1 MFNYTNYQ
9 IHSLKIKMSK
19 VATSQFESEV
29 KNCPAFGKFAVEL
42 LERVAQDHK
51 MNFETLWSQYF
62 NNLSHVKA
70 LKNAR
75 HFIKLCDPRNGVA
88 PAKSDY
94 HFYLTEQ
101 SKSIQAKG
109 ETYDI
114 ANHGK
119 EIGKRWKALTDA
131 ERAPYQALATADRER
146 RQGELDSIEERIKSG
161 ALQDSPFRRS
171 PRHRTGNVSALNMYV
186 REMTQ
191 KIRESEPTLPNTQR
205 MQRIHVQW
213 KKLTPEEHAHYQ
225 TLADEANKANA
236 ESKVAAAPAA
246 VTPAPV
252 ATQAP
257 KAEKKSAKKEAAA
270 PAPAP
275 VAAAAPKAVKGKKEA
290 AAAPAPVPV
299 AAPAPVAAP
308 KAAKGKKEAA
318 APTPVAAPAPV
329 ATPAKATKGN
339 KAK

>member
-1 MFNYTNYQ
+1 
-9 IHSLKIKMSK
+9 MSK

-42 LERVAQDHK
+42 LERVAQDNK

-75 HFIKLCDPRNGVA
+75 HFIKQCDPRNGVA

-146 RQGELDSIEERIKSG
+146 RQAELDSIEERIKSG

-171 PRHRTGNVSALNMYV
+171 PRHRTGNVSALNMHV

-236 ESKVAAAPAA
+236 ESKVAAAPVAA
-246 VTPAPV
+246 TPAPV
-252 ATQAP
+252 ATPAP
-257 KAEKKSAKKEAAA
+257 KAEKKSAKKEATPAA
-270 PAPAP
+270 VPAP

-308 KAAKGKKEAA
+308 KAAKAKKEAA
-318 APTPVAAPAPV
+318 APAPAPV
-329 ATPAKATKGN
+329 AATPAKATKAS

>member
-1 MFNYTNYQ
+1 
-9 IHSLKIKMSK
+9 MSK

-42 LERVAQDHK
+42 LERVAQDNK

-75 HFIKLCDPRNGVA
+75 HFIKQCDPRNGVA

-101 SKSIQAKG
+101 SKTIQAKG

-146 RQGELDSIEERIKSG
+146 RQAELDSIEERIKSG

-246 VTPAPV
+246 AAAPAPV
-252 ATQAP
+252 ATPAP

-270 PAPAP
+270 PAPVPAAPKAAKAEKKSPKAAAAAAP
-275 VAAAAPKAVKGKKEA
+275 VAAA
-290 AAAPAPVPV
+290 PAPT
-299 AAPAPVAAP
+299 AAPVA
-308 KAAKGKKEAA
+308 KAAKGKKEVVA
-318 APTPVAAPAPV
+318 AAPAPTP
-329 ATPAKATKGN
+329 AAAPAKAAKAS

>member
-1 MFNYTNYQ
+1 
-9 IHSLKIKMSK
+9 MSK
-19 VATSQFESEV
+19 AATTQFESEV
-29 KNCPAFGKFAVEL
+29 KNCPAYGKFAVEL
-42 LERVAQDHK
+42 LERVAQDQK
-51 MNFETLWSQYF
+51 LNFETLWAQYF
-62 NNLSHVKA
+62 TNLSHVKA

-75 HFIKLCDPRNGVA
+75 HFIKQCDPRNTVA

-119 EIGKRWKALTDA
+119 EIGKRWKALSDT
-131 ERAPYQALATADRER
+131 ERATYQTLATADRER
-146 RQGELDSIEERIKSG
+146 RQTELDTIEERIKTG

-191 KIRESEPTLPNTQR
+191 KIRESDPTLPNTQR

-213 KKLTPEEHAHYQ
+213 KQLTTEEHARYQ
-225 TLADEANKANA
+225 ALADETNKANA
-236 ESKVAAAPAA
+236 ESKAAASSA
-246 VTPAPV
+246 VVPV
-252 ATQAP
+252 PTSVVEVAP
-257 KAEKKSAKKEAAA
+257 KVAK
-270 PAPAP
+270 
-275 VAAAAPKAVKGKKEA
+275 AAPKAAKVAAPKVEA
-290 AAAPAPVPV
+290 AAAPAAAPAAAKAAKGAKAPKVE

-308 KAAKGKKEAA
+308 VVEAPKAKAAKKEATPAA
-318 APTPVAAPAPV
+318 APAKAPV
-329 ATPAKATKGN
+329 VEAKVVKATKAP

>member
-1 MFNYTNYQ
+1 
-9 IHSLKIKMSK
+9 MSK
-19 VATSQFESEV
+19 VANTQFESEV

-42 LERVAQDHK
+42 LERVAQDNK

-131 ERAPYQALATADRER
+131 ERLPYQTLATADRER
-146 RQGELDSIEERIKSG
+146 RQTELDAIEERIKTG

-191 KIRESEPTLPNTQR
+191 KIRESDPTLPNTQR

-225 TLADEANKANA
+225 SLADEANKANA
-236 ESKVAAAPAA
+236 ESKAAAAPVAVAA
-246 VTPAPV
+246 TPAVV
-252 ATQAP
+252 AAPKAAAP
-257 KAEKKSAKKEAAA
+257 KAEKKSAKKEAA
-270 PAPAP
+270 PAP
-275 VAAAAPKAVKGKKEA
+275 VAAAPAATPAPKAAKAAKKE
-290 AAAPAPVPV
+290 V
-299 AAPAPVAAP
+299 AAPAPVVAAPAVAATPAP
-308 KAAKGKKEAA
+308 KAAKAAKKE
-318 APTPVAAPAPV
+318 VAAPAPVVAAPV
-329 ATPAKATKGN
+329 ATPAKATKGT

>member
-1 MFNYTNYQ
+1 
-9 IHSLKIKMSK
+9 MSK
-19 VATSQFESEV
+19 VANTQFESEV

-42 LERVAQDHK
+42 LERVAQDNK

-131 ERAPYQALATADRER
+131 ERLPYQTLATADRER
-146 RQGELDSIEERIKSG
+146 RQTELDAIEERIKSG

-191 KIRESEPTLPNTQR
+191 KIRESDPTLPNTQR

-225 TLADEANKANA
+225 SLADEANKANA
-236 ESKVAAAPAA
+236 ESKAATAPVAVAVTPAVVSAPKVVAPKVAKPAKKEAVAPVATATTPTPKAVKASKKEVATPAPVVATPAPVVATPAVAPAPKATKPAKKEVA
-246 VTPAPV
+246 VTPAP
-252 ATQAP
+252 T
-257 KAEKKSAKKEAAA
+257 
-270 PAPAP
+270 PAP
-275 VAAAAPKAVKGKKEA
+275 V
-290 AAAPAPVPV
+290 
-299 AAPAPVAAP
+299 
-308 KAAKGKKEAA
+308 
-318 APTPVAAPAPV
+318 
-329 ATPAKATKGN
+329 AKATKGN

>member
-1 MFNYTNYQ
+1 
-9 IHSLKIKMSK
+9 MSK
-19 VATSQFESEV
+19 VANTQFESEV

-42 LERVAQDHK
+42 LERVAQDNK

-131 ERAPYQALATADRER
+131 ERLPYQTLATADRER
-146 RQGELDSIEERIKSG
+146 RQTELDAIEERIKSG

-191 KIRESEPTLPNTQR
+191 KIRESDPTLPNTQR

-225 TLADEANKANA
+225 SLADEANKANA
-236 ESKVAAAPAA
+236 ESKAAAAPVAVAA
-246 VTPAPV
+246 EPAVV
-252 ATQAP
+252 AAP
-257 KAEKKSAKKEAAA
+257 KAVAPKVEKKSAKKEAAA
-270 PAPAP
+270 PVVAAPVATPAPKAEKKVAKKEVAAPAP
-275 VAAAAPKAVKGKKEA
+275 VAAAAP
-290 AAAPAPVPV
+290 V
-299 AAPAPVAAP
+299 AAPTPAP
-308 KAAKGKKEAA
+308 KVAKPAKKEAA
-318 APTPVAAPAPV
+318 APVVAAPV
-329 ATPAKATKGN
+329 ATPAKAVKAT

>member
-1 MFNYTNYQ
+1 
-9 IHSLKIKMSK
+9 MSK
-19 VATSQFESEV
+19 AATTQFESEV
-29 KNCPAFGKFAVEL
+29 KNCPAYGKFAVEL
-42 LERVAQDHK
+42 LERVAQDQK
-51 MNFETLWSQYF
+51 LNFETLWAQYF
-62 NNLSHVKA
+62 TNLSHVKA

-75 HFIKLCDPRNGVA
+75 HFIKQCDPRNTVA

-119 EIGKRWKALTDA
+119 EIGKRWKALSDT
-131 ERAPYQALATADRER
+131 ERATYQTLATADRER
-146 RQGELDSIEERIKSG
+146 RQTELDAIEERIKTG

-191 KIRESEPTLPNTQR
+191 KIRESDPTLPNTQR

-213 KKLTPEEHAHYQ
+213 KQLTTEEHARYQ
-225 TLADEANKANA
+225 ALADETNKANA
-236 ESKVAAAPAA
+236 ESKAAASAA
-246 VTPAPV
+246 VVPV
-252 ATQAP
+252 PTEVVEVAP
-257 KAEKKSAKKEAAA
+257 KAKAAPKAAPKAAKVAAPKVEVAAAAA

-275 VAAAAPKAVKGKKEA
+275 AAAKAAKGTKSPKVEA
-290 AAAPAPVPV
+290 T
-299 AAPAPVAAP
+299 PAPVAAP
-308 KAAKGKKEAA
+308 VVEAPKAKAAKKE
-318 APTPVAAPAPV
+318 VAAPAKAAV
-329 ATPAKATKGN
+329 VEAKVVKATKAP

>member
-1 MFNYTNYQ
+1 
-9 IHSLKIKMSK
+9 MSK

-42 LERVAQDHK
+42 LERVAQDNK

-75 HFIKLCDPRNGVA
+75 HFIKQCDPRNGVA

-101 SKSIQAKG
+101 SKTIQAKG

-146 RQGELDSIEERIKSG
+146 RQAELDSIEERIKSG

-246 VTPAPV
+246 AAAAAPAPV
-252 ATQAP
+252 ATPAP

-270 PAPAP
+270 PAPVA
-275 VAAAAPKAVKGKKEA
+275 AAAAPKAAKAEKKSPKAAAAAPVAA
-290 AAAPAPVPV
+290 AAAPAPVP
-299 AAPAPVAAP
+299 APAA
-308 KAAKGKKEAA
+308 KAAKGKKEAVA
-318 APTPVAAPAPV
+318 AAPAPTP
-329 ATPAKATKGN
+329 AAAPAKAAKAS

>member
-1 MFNYTNYQ
+1 
-9 IHSLKIKMSK
+9 MSK
-19 VATSQFESEV
+19 SATTQFESEV
-29 KNCPAFGKFAVEL
+29 KNCPAYGKFAVEL
-42 LERVAQDHK
+42 LERVAQDQK
-51 MNFETLWSQYF
+51 LNFETLWAQYF
-62 NNLSHVKA
+62 TNLSHVKA

-75 HFIKLCDPRNGVA
+75 HFIKQCDPRNTVA

-119 EIGKRWKALTDA
+119 EIGKRWKALSDT
-131 ERAPYQALATADRER
+131 ERATYQTLATADRER
-146 RQGELDSIEERIKSG
+146 RQTELDVIEERIKSG

-191 KIRESEPTLPNTQR
+191 KIRESDPTLPNTQR

-213 KKLTPEEHAHYQ
+213 KQLTTEEHGRYQ
-225 TLADEANKANA
+225 ALADETNKANA
-236 ESKVAAAPAA
+236 ESKAAASSA
-246 VTPAPV
+246 VVAEVAPV
-252 ATQAP
+252 ATPVPAAKVVKAKAPKVEAKVVATPAPAPTPAPAAKAAKAP
-257 KAEKKSAKKEAAA
+257 KAAKAEATPA
-270 PAPAP
+270 PAPAAATP
-275 VAAAAPKAVKGKKEA
+275 AKVVKKDVVVAAA
-290 AAAPAPVPV
+290 AAAPAKVE
-299 AAPAPVAAP
+299 
-308 KAAKGKKEAA
+308 AK
-318 APTPVAAPAPV
+318 V
-329 ATPAKATKGN
+329 AKATKAP

>member
-1 MFNYTNYQ
+1 
-9 IHSLKIKMSK
+9 MSK
-19 VATSQFESEV
+19 VANTQFESEV

-42 LERVAQDHK
+42 LERVAQDNK

-146 RQGELDSIEERIKSG
+146 RQTELDAIEERIKSG

-191 KIRESEPTLPNTQR
+191 KIRESDPTLPNTQR

-225 TLADEANKANA
+225 SLADEANKANA
-236 ESKVAAAPAA
+236 ESKATAAPVAAAVA
-246 VTPAPV
+246 TPAVV
-252 ATQAP
+252 AAPKAAAP
-257 KAEKKSAKKEAAA
+257 KAEKKSAKKEAAPA
-270 PAPAP
+270 PTPAPAATP
-275 VAAAAPKAVKGKKEA
+275 APKATKAAKKEV
-290 AAAPAPVPV
+290 AAPAPVP
-299 AAPAPVAAP
+299 APVVATPAP
-308 KAAKGKKEAA
+308 KAAKASKKEV
-318 APTPVAAPAPV
+318 APVVAAPA
-329 ATPAKATKGN
+329 ATPAKATKGT